1 LVGAGGCCHPDGDA
15 VDGGGLSKLATVSRF
30 PTSMGLKGSGNG
42 KHTPSCQLRHRLGA
56 QSIIAKIDE
65 SNIASTHTPKVDG
78 MWDASLS
85 ARVRPSADK
94 STLRSKQLLDE
105 FEQLYMIHVVDR
117 DRLEKELDKASK

>member
-1 LVGAGGCCHPDGDA
+1 MNAGA
-15 VDGGGLSKLATVSRF
+15 
-30 PTSMGLKGSGNG
+30 
-42 KHTPSCQLRHRLGA
+42 
-56 QSIIAKIDE
+56 
-65 SNIASTHTPKVDG
+65 PKVDG

-85 ARVRPSADK
+85 VRVRPSADK